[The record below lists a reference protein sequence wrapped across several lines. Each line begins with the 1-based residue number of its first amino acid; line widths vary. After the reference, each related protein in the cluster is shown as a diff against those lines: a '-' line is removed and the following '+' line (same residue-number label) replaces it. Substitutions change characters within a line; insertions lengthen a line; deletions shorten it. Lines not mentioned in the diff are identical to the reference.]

1 MMEDQYRLD
10 PDRQQKIDPD
20 LDWDSE
26 DLLLSLQHEDEL
38 LMLSF
43 NENQT

>member
-1 MMEDQYRLD
+1 MYSLD

-20 LDWDSE
+20 LERDSE

-38 LMLSF
+38 LLILSF
-43 NENQT
+43 DENQT